1 MEGKGL
7 GCLPGWHCT
16 NMQAV
21 LMGFM
26 RQALQAYRAGW
37 KGACALALNCSNAG
51 MAEKETCMLWCRD
64 AVAGGGPQLNIT
76 TVDVSFRKSHDST
89 CVWLEPVLLQQLL

>member
-37 KGACALALNCSNAG
+37 KGACALALTAAMLGWLRRRVACSGAG
-51 MAEKETCMLWCRD
+51 MQSPAE
-64 AVAGGGPQLNIT
+64 VP
-76 TVDVSFRKSHDST
+76 S
-89 CVWLEPVLLQQLL
+89 